1 MQLLQSHIPLTTKMF
16 LLDHLR
22 VMLRAGIP
30 LSRCLESLA
39 EHAEQRRIG
48 EILMALRAS
57 VERGASFAEQLAA
70 YPNLFPPVV
79 VELVRAGEATGTLE
93 SAFTEAAA
101 HLKKTNELHSRVRGA
116 LMYPSIVISAMVVL
130 GVGVV
135 VFILPKLLDIF
146 RGVTV
151 PLPLPTRVLL
161 GLSDA
166 ITQHGI
172 VVGVA
177 AVAVIAAL
185 VPAVRS
191 DMGRAVWHRV
201 ILHLGRLGRIARE
214 VNIARVTR
222 TLSGLLRTDI
232 PIVRSLELTAATLTN
247 VHYRRALTEA
257 AAAVARGGTLRDALA
272 QHRELFP
279 PTVIQMVGV
288 GEEAAA
294 LDRLLA
300 DVADFY
306 EEGVDQSLRNL
317 TTIIE
322 PILMLAIGAAVG
334 FLAVAVLQPM
344 YTVAQ
349 AI

>member
-1 MQLLQSHIPLTTKMF
+1 

-30 LSRCLESLA
+30 LSRCLESLGS
-39 EHAEQRRIG
+39 HAEQKRIG
-48 EILMALRAS
+48 QTLGAIRAA
-57 VERGASFAEQLAA
+57 VDRGEPFASELAA
-70 YPNLFPPVV
+70 HPELFPSVV
-79 VELVRAGEATGTLE
+79 VELVRAGETSGTLE
-93 SAFTEAAA
+93 SALTEAAT
-101 HLKKTNELHSRVRGA
+101 HLRKTHELHSRVRGA
-116 LMYPSIVISAMVVL
+116 LMYPAIVITAMVVL

-135 VFILPKLLDIF
+135 VFILPKLLDLF

-151 PLPLPTRVLL
+151 PLPLPTRLL
-161 GLSDA
+161 IAFSDA
-166 ITQHGI
+166 VSRNGI

-177 AVAVIAAL
+177 ALGIIAAL
-185 VPAVRS
+185 IAAVRS
-191 DMGRAVWHRV
+191 DAGRSIWHRV
-201 ILHLGRLGRIARE
+201 LLRLGRLGRLARE
-214 VNIARVTR
+214 VNIARIAR

-232 PIVRSLELTAATLTN
+232 PIVRGLELTAATLTN
-247 VHYRRALTEA
+247 VHYRSALTDA
-257 AAAVARGGTLRDALA
+257 AAAVARGDTLGNALERRRA
-272 QHRELFP
+272 LFP

-300 DVADFY
+300 DLADFY
-306 EEGVDQSLRNL
+306 EADVDLQLRNL

-322 PILMLAIGAAVG
+322 PVLMLAIGLAVG

>member
-1 MQLLQSHIPLTTKMF
+1 MAFIKPRIPLPTQVF

-22 VMLRAGIP
+22 VMLRAGIS

-48 EILMALRAS
+48 ETLGTLRAA
-57 VERGASFAEQLAA
+57 VERGSSFAEQLAA
-70 YPNLFPPVV
+70 SPGLFPSVV
-79 VELVRAGEATGTLE
+79 IELIRAGEATGSLE
-93 SAFTEAAA
+93 SALTEAAA
-101 HLKKTNELHSRVRGA
+101 HLRKTHELRSRVRGA
-116 LMYPSIVISAMVVL
+116 LMYPAIVLSAMVVL

-135 VFILPKLLDIF
+135 VFILPKLLDLF

-161 GLSDA
+161 ALSDA
-166 ITQHGI
+166 ITRHGI
-172 VVGVA
+172 VVGAV

-185 VPAVRS
+185 IAAARS
-191 DMGRAVWHRV
+191 DPGRSVSHR
-201 ILHLGRLGRIARE
+201 LLLRLGRLGRIARE
-214 VNIARVTR
+214 VNIARITR

-247 VHYRRALTEA
+247 VHYRAALVAA
-257 AAAVARGGTLRDALA
+257 AAAVARGGTLADALRR
-272 QHRELFP
+272 HRTLFP
-279 PTVIQMVGV
+279 PTVIQMVAV

-306 EEGVDQSLRNL
+306 ESDVDLSLQNL

-322 PILMLAIGAAVG
+322 PLLMLAIGAAVG

>member
-1 MQLLQSHIPLTTKMF
+1 MPLFQHHIPLTTKIF

-48 EILMALRAS
+48 EILGMLRAA
-57 VERGASFAEQLAA
+57 VERGEPFAQQLAA
-70 YPNLFPPVV
+70 HPSLFPSVV
-79 VELVRAGEATGTLE
+79 VELVRAGEASGTME
-93 SAFTEAAA
+93 SALTEAAA
-101 HLKKTNELHSRVRGA
+101 HLRKTYEIHSRVRGA
-116 LMYPSIVISAMVVL
+116 LMYPAIVITAMVVL

-135 VFILPKLLDIF
+135 VFILPKLLDLF

-151 PLPLPTRVLL
+151 PLPLPTRMLL
-161 GLSDA
+161 ALSDA
-166 ITQHGI
+166 ITNNGI
-172 VVGVA
+172 VVGA
-177 AVAVIAAL
+177 SAIAIIAAL
-185 VPAVRS
+185 IAAARS
-191 DMGRAVWHRV
+191 DAGRAMWHRV
-201 ILHLGRLGRIARE
+201 ILRLGRLGRIARE
-214 VNIARVTR
+214 VNIARIAR

-232 PIVRSLELTAATLTN
+232 PIVRSLELTASTLTN
-247 VHYRRALTEA
+247 VHYRAALADA
-257 AAAVARGGTLRDALA
+257 AAVVARGGTLRDALA
-272 QHRELFP
+272 RRRELFP

-306 EEGVDQSLRNL
+306 EADVDQSLRNL

-322 PILMLAIGAAVG
+322 PLLMLVIGTAVA